1 MTVDGVSEPHA
12 SAILAPIFELLAS
25 AILAY
30 IGLRRWARSVLFIHP
45 ITSLVLSAGGS
56 VRSAVEVVVDVP
68 FGSHAAEVL
77 TVTPLERCV

>member
-30 IGLRRWARSVLFIHP
+30 IGLREWARSVLCLHP
-45 ITSLVLSAGGS
+45 IASLLMSAGES
-56 VRSAVEVVVDVP
+56 VGSAVDVVP
-68 FGSHAAEVL
+68 
-77 TVTPLERCV
+77 P